1 MIKILHLLV
10 KWFHNNSLQQI
21 SHYFSLSQ
29 SLKIL
34 FSDVKSDGK
43 QNYCDKFLLCKIL
56 RLVIIDRHHILTPPF
71 PPIQKYKCN
80 QERKQLPG
88 LQESYPCLLIRL
100 TEKSIPKR
108 YVE

>member
-34 FSDVKSDGK
+34 FNSDVKSDGK

-56 RLVIIDRHHILTPPF
+56 RLVIIDRHHILTVNTTIF
-71 PPIQKYKCN
+71 PHQEINAIKKENSFLVYKN
-80 QERKQLPG
+80 HISVSLDQ
-88 LQESYPCLLIRL
+88 
-100 TEKSIPKR
+100 TH
-108 YVE
+108 

>member
-10 KWFHNNSLQQI
+10 KWFQNNSLQQI

-56 RLVIIDRHHILTPPF
+56 RLVIIDRHHILTVNEHHHF
-71 PPIQKYKCN
+71 PPSRNKCN

-88 LQESYPCLLIRL
+88 LQESYLCV
-100 TEKSIPKR
+100 T
-108 YVE
+108 